1 MPSWYFTSKRFIR
14 RKEYGESEMSFKW
27 DAELTPMKEIE
38 KQVQHIGRVS
48 DCKAAL
54 RKFRLD

>member
-1 MPSWYFTSKRFIR
+1 
-14 RKEYGESEMSFKW
+14 
-27 DAELTPMKEIE
+27 MKEIE

-54 RKFRLD
+54 RKFRLDWWEILDSEIPIGGVVCPSGIVLNKYPCHVQ